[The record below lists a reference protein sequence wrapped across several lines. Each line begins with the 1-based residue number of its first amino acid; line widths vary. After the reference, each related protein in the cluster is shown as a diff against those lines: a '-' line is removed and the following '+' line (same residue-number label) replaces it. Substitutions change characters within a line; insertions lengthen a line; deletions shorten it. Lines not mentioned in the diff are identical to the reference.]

1 MSLENVNQV
10 LLPYFVPRT
19 VNQVKDFSVAYGGVR
34 DTDTRVKGGKR
45 IAEFETSCYKNPQGG
60 ASPFYNEKR
69 EGERQED
76 ILGRAGLE

>member
-1 MSLENVNQV
+1 M
-10 LLPYFVPRT
+10 
-19 VNQVKDFSVAYGGVR
+19 KDFSVAYGGVR
-34 DTDTRVKGGKR
+34 DTRVKGGKR
-45 IAEFETSCYKNPQGG
+45 VAEFETSCYKNPQGG

>member
-10 LLPYFVPRT
+10 LLPYFVTRT
-19 VNQVKDFSVAYGGVR
+19 VYQVKDFSVAYGGVR
-34 DTDTRVKGGKR
+34 NTRVKGGNR
-45 IAEFETSCYKNPQGG
+45 VAEFETSCYKNPQGG